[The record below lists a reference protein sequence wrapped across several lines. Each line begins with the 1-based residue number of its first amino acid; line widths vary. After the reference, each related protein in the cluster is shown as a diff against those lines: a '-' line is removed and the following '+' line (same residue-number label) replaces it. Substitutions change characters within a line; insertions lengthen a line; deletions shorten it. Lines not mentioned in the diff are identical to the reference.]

1 MLTVIEEY
9 STYYPQ
15 EGRGHVRLKVQP
27 AGAGRAPRPDA
38 SRTRTATARGDKLKN
53 RKQGPAKGLLSY
65 PCPGGRTGAQQ
76 YRDWPEKKE
85 SCPYQP
91 QTIRRSLCSNG

>member
-27 AGAGRAPRPDA
+27 ARGRACAAMQAAPAPQPRA
-38 SRTRTATARGDKLKN
+38 G
-53 RKQGPAKGLLSY
+53 
-65 PCPGGRTGAQQ
+65 
-76 YRDWPEKKE
+76 
-85 SCPYQP
+85 
-91 QTIRRSLCSNG
+91 QTQEP

>member
-27 AGAGRAPRPDA
+27 ARGRACAAPRCKPRPA
-38 SRTRTATARGDKLKN
+38 
-53 RKQGPAKGLLSY
+53 P
-65 PCPGGRTGAQQ
+65 
-76 YRDWPEKKE
+76 
-85 SCPYQP
+85 QP
-91 QTIRRSLCSNG
+91 RAGQTQEP

>member
-27 AGAGRAPRPDA
+27 ARGQGVRRAPMQA
-38 SRTRTATARGDKLKN
+38 A
-53 RKQGPAKGLLSY
+53 PA
-65 PCPGGRTGAQQ
+65 P
-76 YRDWPEKKE
+76 
-85 SCPYQP
+85 QP
-91 QTIRRSLCSNG
+91 RAGQTQEP